1 MIKELIYQ
9 ENVTIVALKNI
20 KQMLTYLK
28 EKIDNNTI
36 IVGGIYY
43 LSFDNG

>member
-1 MIKELIYQ
+1 MR
-9 ENVTIVALKNI
+9 TPKNI

-36 IVGGIYY
+36 TVGEIYY
-43 LSFDNG
+43 PCINNG

>member
-9 ENVTIVALKNI
+9 ENVTIVAPKNI

-28 EKIDNNTI
+28 EKIDNNTV
-36 IVGGIYY
+36 IVGGIYT
-43 LSFDNG
+43 LSFDKG